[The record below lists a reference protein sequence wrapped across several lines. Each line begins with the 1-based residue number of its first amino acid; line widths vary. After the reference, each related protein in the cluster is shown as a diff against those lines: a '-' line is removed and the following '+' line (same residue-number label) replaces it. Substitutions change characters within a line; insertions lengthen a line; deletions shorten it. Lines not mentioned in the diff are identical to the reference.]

1 MRTAQKQQGM
11 TAISM
16 LLLLIIGGFFAL
28 LVMKLGPIYLENYKV
43 KTVLANVESQANLA
57 SLSFPKIRSAVSKRL
72 YINEVRRLDDK
83 DIKVK
88 RVGQVV
94 RVNIDYEVREKVL
107 ANVEVLVSFQES
119 AELRT
124 R

>member
-1 MRTAQKQQGM
+1 MRTARKQQGM

-43 KTVLANVESQANLA
+43 KTVLANLESQSNLA
-57 SLSFPKIRSAVSKRL
+57 SLSALKIRRAISKRL

-83 DIKVK
+83 DIKIK
-88 RVGQVV
+88 RVGQVIQIT
-94 RVNIDYEVREKVL
+94 IDYEVRENIF
-107 ANVEVLVSFQES
+107 ANVDAVVSFQER
-119 AELRT
+119 AELQSR
-124 R
+124 